1 MFRSSIRNRLIL
13 SFLALIIVTMT
24 ILGSYILW
32 FFYRYN
38 MDRLTANLETQ
49 ALITEQLLHHYFA
62 IPAERAKLDTLVK
75 ELGTKIDLRVTIID
89 PNGAVLADSRENIA
103 LMENHLQRPEV
114 MAALAGEKGTAIRY
128 SSTLEENLL
137 YVAIPMY
144 DAGEIIGLVR
154 TSTTLSH
161 VEAANNRIRSALLLA
176 FLATTLLAV
185 AFSLRLARRYTAPLE
200 AITTVARQ
208 MGEGLLDRRVHIRTG
223 DEIEILGNTLNSLAG
238 RLDDKVN
245 EITAEKRKL
254 EVILEHMDNAVILLD
269 RYGKVTDAN
278 LRAIE
283 LFNISGTML
292 GQHNIQLIGNS
303 QLDLAARDTLNTG
316 HSRLINVK
324 TNYKGNKRVFQV
336 FLAPIINSAEN
347 NTSVLSVFHD
357 ITTLQELQERQSEF
371 VANASHELKTPLT
384 AIKGFAET
392 LLDGASDQPE
402 LARNFANIIY
412 TEAERM
418 NRLVNDL
425 LQLAKLD
432 AAEYRQHISLEQ
444 VEIEPLVY
452 KAVQELAPI
461 WQEKSI
467 TVSTVAPGKRVSVIA
482 TADWVKQVLVN
493 LLENSIKYTPSGGSI
508 TVEWWQTA
516 GLAMV
521 AIKDT
526 GIGIPAKDLPYIF
539 HRFYRVDR
547 ARARTA
553 GGTGLGLAIVKHII
567 ETLGGKIDVRSQ
579 VDVGTTFTFTLPVH
593 TPPHET

>member
-1 MFRSSIRNRLIL
+1 MFRSGLRNRLIL
-13 SFLALIIVTMT
+13 SFLALIIVTITM
-24 ILGSYILW
+24 LGSYILW

-38 MDRLTANLETQ
+38 MDRLTANLETE
-49 ALITEQLLHHYFA
+49 ARITEQLLHHSFA
-62 IPAERAKLDTLVK
+62 SPAERAKLDNLTK
-75 ELGTKIDLRVTIID
+75 ELGTKVDLRVTIID
-89 PNGAVLADSRENIA
+89 TTGTVLADSRENITY
-103 LMENHLQRPEV
+103 MENHLQRPEV
-114 MAALAGEKGTAIRY
+114 MAALAGDKGIAIRY
-128 SSTLEENLL
+128 SSTLSENLL
-137 YVAIPMY
+137 YVAIPLY
-144 DAGEIIGLVR
+144 DAGEIIGIVR

-161 VEAANNRIRSALLLA
+161 VEAANNRIRAALLLA
-176 FLATTLLAV
+176 FLTTSLLAV
-185 AFSLRLARRYTAPLE
+185 AFSLQLARRYTAPIE

-208 MGEGLLDRRVHIRTG
+208 MGDGCLDRRVHIRTG

-283 LFNISGTML
+283 LFDITGTML
-292 GQHNIQLIGNS
+292 GQHNIQIVGNS

-316 HSRLINVK
+316 HSRLIHVK

-336 FLAPIINSAEN
+336 FLAPITNSAEN
-347 NTSVLSVFHD
+347 STSVLSVFHD
-357 ITTLQELQERQSEF
+357 ITNLQELQERQSEF

-392 LLDGASDQPE
+392 LLDGAIEEPE
-402 LARNFANIIY
+402 LARSFAHIIH

-418 NRLVNDL
+418 NRLITDL

-432 AAEYRQHISLEQ
+432 AAEYRQNISLEQ
-444 VEIEPLVY
+444 VEIAPIVN

-461 WQEKSI
+461 WQEKSLSVTTI
-467 TVSTVAPGKRVSVIA
+467 IPDKTVSVIA
-482 TADWVKQVLVN
+482 TADWVKQVLIN
-493 LLENSIKYTPSGGSI
+493 LLENSIKYTPNGGTI

-516 GLAMV
+516 GQAMV
-521 AIKDT
+521 AVKDT
-526 GIGIPAKDLPYIF
+526 GIGIPTKDLPYIF
-539 HRFYRVDR
+539 DRFYRVDR
-547 ARARTA
+547 TRARIA

-579 VDVGTTFTFTLPVH
+579 VDIGSTFTFTLPVH
-593 TPPHET
+593 TPPQES